1 MTRAKCRR
9 RSSARLGK
17 SQGSMRRVIRHLT
30 QIAPTNR
37 QSHQEES
44 RDWRQSPLCAGRAI
58 GELGRDR
65 ADVPPNYRSPNRD
78 RALGRILGF
87 LRSEFGSATC
97 DKRGIGVPGD
107 FVQPARRY
115 WRFVVAYGR
124 VFTRPHF
131 PPRKGFG
138 ACRSALDRRF
148 AISQPLQRF
157 LALMLIELPG
167 TILPFVSPA
176 LRRFLPQVTM
186 PRRGRSR
193 RPTG

>member
-1 MTRAKCRR
+1 VRTSSRILGVYDASEMPTPFVSTAWEVQRFDAASHSPSYANRPHRQTKPPRR
-9 RSSARLGK
+9 KPRLAPIPSVRGA
-17 SQGSMRRVIRHLT
+17 SHWRR
-30 QIAPTNR
+30 
-37 QSHQEES
+37 
-44 RDWRQSPLCAGRAI
+44 
-58 GELGRDR
+58 GRDR

-87 LRSEFGSATC
+87 AEFGSATC

-138 ACRSALDRRF
+138 ACRSALDRRW
-148 AISQPLQRF
+148 ID
-157 LALMLIELPG
+157 
-167 TILPFVSPA
+167 VSPLA
-176 LRRFLPQVTM
+176 
-186 PRRGRSR
+186 SR
-193 RPTG
+193 CSASWR